1 MVSTAL
7 TLSDRDIFV
16 SGETSSGTVATLGA
30 DDDSV
35 VSLETARRGKMND
48 DMQRWM
54 RSVFPAVQEFL
65 RLPRGWDSYNG
76 SPLKLDTGMFALQ
89 LLYDVMTPRTPVPLV
104 APTSAGGIQFEW
116 HQPDFELELCVA
128 APYDCE
134 LSYRDRTTGDEDAF
148 ALATDFSLLTRMMK
162 KLQSVQR
169 LAG

>member
-1 MVSTAL
+1 MVSTAR
-7 TLSDRDIFV
+7 TLSDRDTFL
-16 SGETSSGTVATLGA
+16 SGDTSGTIATLGA

-35 VSLETARRGKMND
+35 ISLETARRGKMNND
-48 DMQRWM
+48 LQRWM

-65 RLPRGWDSYNG
+65 RLPKGWDTYKG
-76 SPLKLDTGMFALQ
+76 APLQLDTGTFALQ

-104 APTSAGGIQFEW
+104 APTPAGGIQFEW

-134 LSYRDRTTGDEDAF
+134 LSYRDRTAGDEDTF
-148 ALATDFSLLTRMMK
+148 VLTTDFSLLTRMMK
-162 KLQSVQR
+162 KLQSAQM